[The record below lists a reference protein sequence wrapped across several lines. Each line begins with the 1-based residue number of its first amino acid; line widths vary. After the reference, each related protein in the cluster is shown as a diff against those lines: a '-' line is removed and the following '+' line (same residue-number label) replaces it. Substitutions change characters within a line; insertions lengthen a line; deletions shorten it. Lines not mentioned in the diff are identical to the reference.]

1 MCETCGGLGFAPR
14 RNPGIYNPANVTF
27 ERAKQRAE
35 ARKVARQEMDYQ
47 QLLSKK
53 EQGVELSNEEKMRL
67 AYYKGMIAAEK
78 MAKLGESTVCY
89 MA

>member
-1 MCETCGGLGFAPR
+1 MCETCGGLGIAPR
-14 RNPGIYNPANVTF
+14 RNPGIYNPVF

-47 QLLSKK
+47 QLVSKK
-53 EQGVELSNEEKMRL
+53 EQGMELTTEENLRL
-67 AYYKGMIAAEK
+67 AYYKGMIAAER